1 FYSNVQVNMFT
12 KKKFDSFGNWTSRRP
27 WKEGKCAAKSRGNNS
42 MQFAFPGVEPELIY
56 YERYS
61 GVIGCTREELFQI
74 AGGIDYSSWGY
85 DKCPLHSHRL
95 SLDRVSLISSLIFEV
110 RKKLLVAHHIYG
122 LGQPF
127 VYSYGGSGSD
137 GSATHAEN
145 KL

>member
-1 FYSNVQVNMFT
+1 MHLVNMFT
-12 KKKFDSFGNWTSRRP
+12 KKKFDSFGKWTSRRP

-85 DKCPLHSHRL
+85 DKVIASFLFAAFIVEMLMKWFFINYTTILELCFSYVGHFCLYHSRL
-95 SLDRVSLISSLIFEV
+95 
-110 RKKLLVAHHIYG
+110 
-122 LGQPF
+122 
-127 VYSYGGSGSD
+127 
-137 GSATHAEN
+137 
-145 KL
+145 